1 MAEQPRTCPEET
13 LPHGTREVPNVSAFA
28 KEVPPIPLSLL
39 SGAESRRRKGLEEGR
54 RVGGEG
60 ASPSQPLRSQ
70 NGGGSFPPPSKRA
83 HLDNVPCVVSDPNLT
98 SCVYYYEPVTPIAVR
113 KFRNTTDPAPG
124 AKIIFYGSAG
134 DPDVATHLTH
144 GIKSTSKFTVASLV
158 SPVAKSEFQEKMQDM
173 KEAIYSSNREAP
185 LGKSHDQSLKL
196 PEGLDI
202 INTTFGVK
210 VFKDLTAGELVNPP
224 KTFEEVDTEARE
236 GHDLYVLSHE
246 DYYVGESVNR
256 KYNSHFDKSSVYGM
270 ETPHYEDGRNT
281 AKTLN
286 WVLDLDSKRA
296 PHLVSIQS
304 DDFKEKYQPLVGKA
318 LDPIAETM
326 NVPRDHTF
334 GLVTPPDEYV
344 RESLKKADYR
354 NFDVLL
360 EALKHFDKNGDGTI
374 HKDNLRKIFFQLN
387 MNLDDELLE
396 SLFDCCDLDKDG
408 LINYWDFANFL
419 NWKDKMGVKE
429 FEEKIITKGKKLDA
443 YLPKDTK
450 KEDKP
455 LPEQEDLELKEPETS
470 EKMSKPLTRST
481 DRVYTNYQTSSS
493 QYNAV
498 VGGIPTSCYPLCGVP
513 SIRSDIPAP
522 RVCRLS
528 DTTNYGDQGNSFSV
542 MFPSVFSQKGVYE
555 KDLLKKRPKAEIKQV
570 LHNMGLNAA
579 DERFEEVWKQVCTKH
594 EIKELCDCEESMWN
608 ILNKIHESGIKF

>member
-1 MAEQPRTCPEET
+1 MAEQPPPCPKET
-13 LPHGTREVPNVSAFA
+13 LPDGTPELPNAGKLSSAGSTVA
-28 KEVPPIPLSLL
+28 SCLKETP
-39 SGAESRRRKGLEEGR
+39 R
-54 RVGGEG
+54 
-60 ASPSQPLRSQ
+60 
-70 NGGGSFPPPSKRA
+70 
-83 HLDNVPCVVSDPNLT
+83 
-98 SCVYYYEPVTPIAVR
+98 PVTPTAVR

-124 AKIIFYGSAG
+124 AKIIFYGSAD
-134 DPDVATHLTH
+134 DPDVASHLTH
-144 GIKSTSKFTVASLV
+144 GIKSTSEFTVASLI
-158 SPVAKSEFQEKMQDM
+158 SPVAKSEFQEKIQDM

-202 INTTFGVK
+202 INTTFGMK
-210 VFKDLTAGELVNPP
+210 VFQDLTAGELVNPP
-224 KTFEEVDTEARE
+224 KTFEEVDKEARE

-256 KYNSHFDKSSVYGM
+256 RYNSHFDKSFVYGM

-296 PHLVSIQS
+296 PHLVSKRS
-304 DDFKEKYQPLVGKA
+304 EDFKEKYQPLVGKVF
-318 LDPIAETM
+318 DPIAETM
-326 NVPRDHTF
+326 NVPPDHTF
-334 GLVTPPDEYV
+334 GLVVPPDEYDVHDLLHVRVPCEFLRGKDRERVILIAV
-344 RESLKKADYR
+344 RESLKKANYR

-360 EALKHFDKNGDGTI
+360 EALRHFDKSGDGMM
-374 HKDNLRKIFFQLN
+374 HKDKLRKIFFQLN
-387 MNLDDELLE
+387 VNLDDELLE

-408 LINYWDFANFL
+408 LINYQDFANFL

-429 FEEKIITKGKKLDA
+429 FEEKIMTKGKKLDA

-450 KEDKP
+450 KEDER
-455 LPEQEDLELKEPETS
+455 LPEQEDLELKEPESS
-470 EKMSKPLTRST
+470 EKMPKPLTRSA

-498 VGGIPTSCYPLCGVP
+498 VGGVPTSCYPLCGVP

-522 RVCRLS
+522 RVRRLS
-528 DTTNYGDQGNSFSV
+528 DTTNYGDQGSSFSLL
-542 MFPSVFSQKGVYE
+542 FPSVFSQKGVYE
-555 KDLLKKRPKAEIKQV
+555 KHLLKKRPKAEIKQV
-570 LHNMGLNAA
+570 LHNMGMNAS
-579 DERFEEVWKQVCTKH
+579 DERFEEIWKQVCTKH

-608 ILNKIHESGIKF
+608 ILNRIHESGIKF

>member
-1 MAEQPRTCPEET
+1 
-13 LPHGTREVPNVSAFA
+13 
-28 KEVPPIPLSLL
+28 
-39 SGAESRRRKGLEEGR
+39 
-54 RVGGEG
+54 
-60 ASPSQPLRSQ
+60 
-70 NGGGSFPPPSKRA
+70 
-83 HLDNVPCVVSDPNLT
+83 
-98 SCVYYYEPVTPIAVR
+98 PVTPTAVR

-124 AKIIFYGSAG
+124 AKIIFYGSAD

-144 GIKSTSKFTVASLV
+144 GIKSASEFTVASLI
-158 SPVAKSEFQEKMQDM
+158 SPVAKSEFQAKMQDK

-185 LGKSHDQSLKL
+185 LGKSHDQSSKL

-202 INTTFGVK
+202 VNTTFGRK

-224 KTFEEVDTEARE
+224 KTSEEVDKEARE
-236 GHDLYVLSHE
+236 AHNLYVLSHE
-246 DYYVGESVNR
+246 DYYAGESVNR
-256 KYNSHFDKSSVYGM
+256 KYNAHFDKSFVYGM

-296 PHLVSIQS
+296 PHLVSKRS
-304 DDFKEKYQPLVGKA
+304 DDFKEKYQPLVGKVF
-318 LDPIAETM
+318 DPIAETM
-326 NVPRDHTF
+326 NIPPDHAF
-334 GLVTPPDEYV
+334 GLVIPPDEYDVHDLLHVRVPCEFLCGKDRERVILIAV
-344 RESLKKADYR
+344 RESLKKANYG

-360 EALKHFDKNGDGTI
+360 EALRHFDKNGDGFI
-374 HKDNLRKIFFQLN
+374 HKDILRKIFFQLN
-387 MNLDDELLE
+387 VNLEDELLE

-408 LINYWDFANFL
+408 LINYRDFANFL
-419 NWKDKMGVKE
+419 NWKDKMGVKA

-455 LPEQEDLELKEPETS
+455 LLEQEDLELKEPESS
-470 EKMSKPLTRST
+470 EKMPKPLTRST
-481 DRVYTNYQTSSS
+481 GCVYTNYQTSSS

-522 RVCRLS
+522 RVRRLS

-542 MFPSVFSQKGVYE
+542 LFPSVFSQKGVYE

-570 LHNMGLNAA
+570 LHNMGMNAA
-579 DERFEEVWKQVCTKH
+579 DERFEEIWKQVCTKH

-608 ILNKIHESGIKF
+608 ILNMIHESGIK

>member
-1 MAEQPRTCPEET
+1 MAEEPQTCPEET
-13 LPHGTREVPNVSAFA
+13 LPHGAPEMPNAGKLSPADNTVASCL
-28 KEVPPIPLSLL
+28 KETP
-39 SGAESRRRKGLEEGR
+39 K
-54 RVGGEG
+54 
-60 ASPSQPLRSQ
+60 
-70 NGGGSFPPPSKRA
+70 
-83 HLDNVPCVVSDPNLT
+83 
-98 SCVYYYEPVTPIAVR
+98 PVTPIAVR

-185 LGKSHDQSLKL
+185 LGKSHDQSSKL
-196 PEGLDI
+196 PDGLDI

-296 PHLVSIQS
+296 PHLVSKQS

-326 NVPRDHTF
+326 NVPPDHTF
-334 GLVTPPDEYV
+334 GLVTSPDEYDVHDLLHVRVPCEFLRGKDRERVILIAV

-396 SLFDCCDLDKDG
+396 SLFDCCDSDKD
-408 LINYWDFANFL
+408 
-419 NWKDKMGVKE
+419 
-429 FEEKIITKGKKLDA
+429 GKKLDA

-455 LPEQEDLELKEPETS
+455 LPEQGDLELKEPETS

-579 DERFEEVWKQVCTKH
+579 DERFEEVWKQVCAKH

>member
-1 MAEQPRTCPEET
+1 MAEEPQTCPEET
-13 LPHGTREVPNVSAFA
+13 LPHGAPEMPNAGKLSPADNTVASCL
-28 KEVPPIPLSLL
+28 KETP
-39 SGAESRRRKGLEEGR
+39 K
-54 RVGGEG
+54 
-60 ASPSQPLRSQ
+60 
-70 NGGGSFPPPSKRA
+70 
-83 HLDNVPCVVSDPNLT
+83 
-98 SCVYYYEPVTPIAVR
+98 PVTPIAVR

-185 LGKSHDQSLKL
+185 LGKSHDQSSKL
-196 PEGLDI
+196 PDGLDI

-296 PHLVSIQS
+296 PHLVSKQS

-326 NVPRDHTF
+326 NVPPDHTF
-334 GLVTPPDEYV
+334 GLVTSPDEYDVHDLLHVRVPCEFLRGKDRERVILIAV

-396 SLFDCCDLDKDG
+396 SLFDCCDSDKDG
-408 LINYWDFANFL
+408 
-419 NWKDKMGVKE
+419 
-429 FEEKIITKGKKLDA
+429 
-443 YLPKDTK
+443 
-450 KEDKP
+450 
-455 LPEQEDLELKEPETS
+455 
-470 EKMSKPLTRST
+470 
-481 DRVYTNYQTSSS
+481 
-493 QYNAV
+493 
-498 VGGIPTSCYPLCGVP
+498 YPLCGVP

-579 DERFEEVWKQVCTKH
+579 DERFEEVWKQVCAKH

>member
-13 LPHGTREVPNVSAFA
+13 LPHGTREVPNAGKLSPADNTVASCL
-28 KEVPPIPLSLL
+28 KEAP
-39 SGAESRRRKGLEEGR
+39 K
-54 RVGGEG
+54 
-60 ASPSQPLRSQ
+60 
-70 NGGGSFPPPSKRA
+70 
-83 HLDNVPCVVSDPNLT
+83 
-98 SCVYYYEPVTPIAVR
+98 PVTPIAVR

-304 DDFKEKYQPLVGKA
+304 DDFKKKNQPLVGKA

-326 NVPRDHTF
+326 NVPQDHTF
-334 GLVTPPDEYV
+334 GLVTPPDEYDVHDLLHVRVPCEFLRGKDRERVILIAV

-594 EIKELCDCEESMWN
+594 EIKELCDCEENMWN

>member
-1 MAEQPRTCPEET
+1 MAAQPQTCPEET
-13 LPHGTREVPNVSAFA
+13 LPDGTPELPKAGKLNPADNTVASCL
-28 KEVPPIPLSLL
+28 KETP
-39 SGAESRRRKGLEEGR
+39 R
-54 RVGGEG
+54 
-60 ASPSQPLRSQ
+60 
-70 NGGGSFPPPSKRA
+70 
-83 HLDNVPCVVSDPNLT
+83 
-98 SCVYYYEPVTPIAVR
+98 PVTPTAVR

-124 AKIIFYGSAG
+124 AKIIFYGSA
-134 DPDVATHLTH
+134 
-144 GIKSTSKFTVASLV
+144 
-158 SPVAKSEFQEKMQDM
+158 
-173 KEAIYSSNREAP
+173 
-185 LGKSHDQSLKL
+185 
-196 PEGLDI
+196 
-202 INTTFGVK
+202 
-210 VFKDLTAGELVNPP
+210 DLTAGELVNPP
-224 KTFEEVDTEARE
+224 KTFEEVDKEARE

-246 DYYVGESVNR
+246 DYYTGESVNR

-296 PHLVSIQS
+296 PHLVSKQS

-326 NVPRDHTF
+326 NVPPDHTF
-334 GLVTPPDEYV
+334 GLVIPPDDYDVHDLLHDRVPCEFLRGKDRERVILIAV
-344 RESLKKADYR
+344 RESLKKADYG

-360 EALKHFDKNGDGTI
+360 EALRHFDKNGDGTI
-374 HKDNLRKIFFQLN
+374 HKDSVRKVFFQLN

-396 SLFDCCDLDKDG
+396 SLFDCCDLDKNG
-408 LINYWDFANFL
+408 LINYRDFVNFL

-455 LPEQEDLELKEPETS
+455 LPEQEDLELKEPESS

-522 RVCRLS
+522 QVCRLS

-542 MFPSVFSQKGVYE
+542 LFPSVFSQKGVYE

-579 DERFEEVWKQVCTKH
+579 DERFEEIWKQVCTKH

-608 ILNKIHESGIKF
+608 ILNKINESGIKF